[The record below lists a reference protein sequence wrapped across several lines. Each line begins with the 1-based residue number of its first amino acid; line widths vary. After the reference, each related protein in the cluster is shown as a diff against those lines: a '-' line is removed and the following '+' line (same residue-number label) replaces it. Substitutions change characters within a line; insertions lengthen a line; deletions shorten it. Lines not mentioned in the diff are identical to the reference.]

1 MDQSILTKR
10 ISAAVTGMSQV
21 GTRPTPSQQKPND
34 ATQSFQNVLQ
44 QKIAA
49 NTDLTFSKHAVNR
62 VMERNV
68 DISESCMLR
77 LNEGVRLA
85 QEKGMNDTLI
95 LVDSTAYIV
104 NAKSATVITTVNND
118 DLKGNVF
125 TNIDGTVIM

>member
-10 ISAAVTGMSQV
+10 ISAAVNGLSSV
-21 GTRPTPSQQKPND
+21 STRPVSKPQQTNQP
-34 ATQSFQNVLQ
+34 TVSFQSVLE
-44 QKIAA
+44 QKLAE
-49 NTDLTFSKHAVNR
+49 NTNLTFSKHAVNR

-68 DISESCMLR
+68 DISASSMLR

-85 QEKGMNDTLI
+85 QEKGLNDALI

-104 NAKSATVITTVNND
+104 NAKNGTVITTVNND

-125 TNIDGTVIM
+125 TNIEGTVIM